1 MSIQKAIWKTKNSL
15 SSEKVYQAKAK
26 EKKKKFNR
34 LATVRAPQV
43 GVSSQLLF
51 LPASFRLPSSAQGGF
66 VTD

>member
-1 MSIQKAIWKTKNSL
+1 MSIQKAIWKTFKNSS
-15 SSEKVYQAKAK
+15 SSEKVYQAK

-34 LATVRAPQV
+34 LATVRASQV